1 MLRVA
6 LIVIVVA
13 ITIYCIVEVAQ
24 ARPAEVRRAP
34 RWLWAAACI
43 LLPGVGALAWL
54 TLGRPNA
61 ESRHAAIAEE
71 FPIAPDDDPDYL
83 RKLHP

>member
-43 LLPGVGALAWL
+43 LLPGAGALAWL
-54 TLGRPNA
+54 FLGRPTA
-61 ESRHAAIAEE
+61 ESRRAAIAEE
-71 FPIAPDDDPDYL
+71 FPLAPDDDTDYL
-83 RKLHP
+83 NRLQP